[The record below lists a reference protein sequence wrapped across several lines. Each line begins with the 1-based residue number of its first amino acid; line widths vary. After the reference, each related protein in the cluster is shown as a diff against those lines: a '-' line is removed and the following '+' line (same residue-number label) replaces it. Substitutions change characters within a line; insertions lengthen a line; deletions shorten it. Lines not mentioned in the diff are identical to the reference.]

1 VLFSLN
7 ADAKVSDL
15 LGQSHQKNLGI
26 NSVVPWGKGDVNL
39 TYMQTLVPDSVN
51 GGMKDGNSSFAA
63 VGLGISYSETRGCT
77 VPLAEANLL
86 GNSNSE
92 K

>member
-1 VLFSLN
+1 
-7 ADAKVSDL
+7 
-15 LGQSHQKNLGI
+15 
-26 NSVVPWGKGDVNL
+26 
-39 TYMQTLVPDSVN
+39 MQTLVPDSVN

-63 VGLGISYSETRGCT
+63 VGLGVSTGGLGISYSKTRGYT
-77 VPLAEANLL
+77 VPLTEANLL